1 MVSLMH
7 VLCQPC
13 AAVQA
18 KKNPRSARVKGEIVK
33 LSDHGRQLLYD
44 VETTVCVYL
53 QDKTRIAY

>member
-1 MVSLMH
+1 MCLRDG
-7 VLCQPC
+7 PC
-13 AAVQA
+13 AAVQE